1 MLKTIFYIGLGGA
14 IGSILRYFTALLVG
28 KYWNSSFPMATF
40 ITNLLGCFLIGL
52 FVGYLEK
59 NDLTNTNIK
68 WFLVTGLCG
77 GYTTFSTFG
86 LENYTLLQNQNSF
99 ISLLYIGLSI
109 FLGIIGV
116 GFGLFS
122 TKYLGI

>member
-1 MLKTIFYIGLGGA
+1 MLKTIFYIGIGGA
-14 IGSILRYFTALLVG
+14 IGSILRYFTALLIG
-28 KYWNSSFPMATF
+28 KIWQSSFPLATL

-59 NDLTNTNIK
+59 NNLTSSNIK

-86 LENYTLLQNQNSF
+86 LENYSLLQNENSI
-99 ISLLYIGLSI
+99 ISLVYIGLSI
-109 FLGIIGV
+109 FIGILGV
-116 GFGLFS
+116 GLGLFS
-122 TKYLGI
+122 AKYLGI